1 LLNVSSDW
9 KDVNKNKS
17 NASNAMGTGG
27 AGLSV
32 DFQSQQIEKIVDA
45 IALTLPSG
53 GGNNSIIGGIV
64 GTVST
69 EQNSVNGVKYE
80 DYCIRELAFDL
91 GVDPRALKTKIQQ
104 AFASG
109 AHNPDS

>member
-1 LLNVSSDW
+1 MST
-9 KDVNKNKS
+9 
-17 NASNAMGTGG
+17 AG
-27 AGLSV
+27 AGGLSV

-53 GGNNSIIGGIV
+53 GLGNHSIIGGIV

-91 GVDPRALKTKIQQ
+91 GVDPRALKSKIQQ

-109 AHNPDS
+109 LNNPDSQSDKLSNLQFHL